1 MIRCLARCN
10 NKYVRTWRKFIDTYM
25 HIRTLIITT
34 SKLCT
39 LCTQWRTMDGS
50 GWCLPFHHLP
60 SLYVGE
66 FHLISIW
73 LMGSQGT
80 VVTPYPHPSP
90 VLMQQSSEQEV
101 YKRWA
106 TWPRDALSTWL
117 WTATDHY
124 WNGVKNERWPAGS
137 FSWLSL
143 PHLQADFSFGV
154 FTLGWFWKYR
164 QDKPTRLISVH
175 GW

>member
-1 MIRCLARCN
+1 
-10 NKYVRTWRKFIDTYM
+10 M
-25 HIRTLIITT
+25 HISTLIITT
-34 SKLCT
+34 YRWVCDIKLCT
-39 LCTQWRTMDGS
+39 LCTQWMTMDGS

-101 YKRWA
+101 YNTRG
-106 TWPRDALSTWL
+106 TWPQDALSTWIGI
-117 WTATDHY
+117 ATDHK
-124 WNGVKNERWPAGS
+124 WNGIKWKMTCRFFFMIKLASPP
-137 FSWLSL
+137 SWFLL
-143 PHLQADFSFGV
+143 
-154 FTLGWFWKYR
+154 W
-164 QDKPTRLISVH
+164 SVH
-175 GW
+175 FWMILEVSAR